1 MHGPDGPNGVSQSCR
16 RVEWPRNVQSDKP
29 QANARAA
36 RGDAAGGDWFARWLP
51 ALVWLRGYRPSSVHH
66 DLIAGLSLSAV
77 LVPAGMAYAE
87 AAGMP
92 SVTGLYA
99 SLAAL
104 VAYAICGPSRIL
116 VVGPDSAL
124 VALILAAT
132 MPLAHRGGAQPI
144 VLAAALALL
153 SGGLCAAVGL
163 LKLGFVADLLST
175 PIRYGYLNGIMLTI
189 IVSQLP
195 KLLGFTVKG
204 ESFLTQVYEL
214 VRGVMMGH
222 VNGVA
227 LGIGAASLAIIL
239 LCRRWAPRLP
249 GVLIAVA
256 AATLAAAMT
265 GLAARAGVE
274 VVGTLPRGLPA
285 LQLPMLALNEWLAL
299 CTSAAA
305 IALVTLTDV
314 SMLSKTY
321 GLRSGA
327 QVDRNQECFAVGV
340 ANIAAALFQGFPVS
354 ASGSRTP
361 VAEAAGAKTQATGL
375 VAAVIVATLLLFAPQ
390 ALRNT
395 PQAALG
401 AVVIAA
407 SLALLETRGV
417 LRLYRLRRTELFQ
430 AVVCFVGV
438 VLSGVVAGVGIALA
452 LAVVMFVWR
461 AWRPYVAVL
470 GRLDGVK
477 GYHDIS
483 RHPDARR
490 IPGLVLLRWDAPLFF
505 ANAQIFRERV
515 RRAIDDAPTATRWI
529 VIAAEPVTDIDIT
542 AADMLADLDEELDA
556 MKVQLCF
563 AELKGPVKDSLK
575 RYGIF
580 KRIGE
585 RYFVPTVGRAVGD
598 YLKAHHVEWH
608 DWEDEA

>member
-1 MHGPDGPNGVSQSCR
+1 MRTG
-16 RVEWPRNVQSDKP
+16 KP
-29 QANARAA
+29 HANARAA
-36 RGDAAGGDWFARWLP
+36 RGDTAGAGRLARWVP
-51 ALVWLRGYRPSSVHH
+51 ALVWMRGYRPGSLPH
-66 DLIAGLSLSAV
+66 DVIAGVTLSAV

-104 VAYAICGPSRIL
+104 VAYALFGPSRIL
-116 VVGPDSAL
+116 VLGPDSAL
-124 VALILAAT
+124 VALILAAA
-132 MPLAHRGGAQPI
+132 MPLAHRGGAQAVMI
-144 VLAAALALL
+144 AGALALL

-163 LKLGFVADLLST
+163 LKLAFVADLLST
-175 PIRYGYLNGIMLTI
+175 PIRYGYLNGIILTI
-189 IVSQLP
+189 MISQLS
-195 KLLGFTVKG
+195 KLFGFPVKG
-204 ESFLTQVYEL
+204 ESFIAQAREI
-214 VRGVMMGH
+214 VRGVVSGH
-222 VNGVA
+222 INGAA
-227 LGIGAASLAIIL
+227 LAIGIASLAVIL
-239 LCRRWAPRLP
+239 ACRRWAPKVP

-256 AATLAAAMT
+256 AATVAASLTDLAAH
-265 GLAARAGVE
+265 AGIAI
-274 VVGTLPRGLPA
+274 VGTLPRGLPA
-285 LQLPMLALNEWLAL
+285 PQFPMLSLNDWLAL
-299 CTSAAA
+299 CASAAA

-314 SMLSKTY
+314 SMLSQTY

-327 QVDRNQECFAVGV
+327 HVDRNQECFAVGV
-340 ANIAAALFQGFPVS
+340 ANVAAALFQGFPVS

-375 VAAVIVATLLLFAPQ
+375 VAAAVVAILLLFAPQ
-390 ALRNT
+390 ALRTT
-395 PQAALG
+395 PQAALA

-407 SLALLETRGV
+407 SLALLETRGL
-417 LRLYRLRRTELFQ
+417 LRLYRLRRGELVQ
-430 AVVCFVGV
+430 ALVCFIGV

-452 LAVVMFVWR
+452 LAVLMFLWR
-461 AWRPYVAVL
+461 AWRPYAAVL
-470 GRLDGVK
+470 GRVDGVK

-490 IPGLVLLRWDAPLFF
+490 VPGLVLLRWDAPLFF

-515 RRAIDDAPTATRWI
+515 RRAIDEAPTATRWI

-542 AADMLADLDEELDA
+542 AADMLAELDDELDT

-580 KRIGE
+580 ERIGE

-598 YLKAHHVEWH
+598 YLETHHVKWH
-608 DWEDEA
+608 DWEDDA